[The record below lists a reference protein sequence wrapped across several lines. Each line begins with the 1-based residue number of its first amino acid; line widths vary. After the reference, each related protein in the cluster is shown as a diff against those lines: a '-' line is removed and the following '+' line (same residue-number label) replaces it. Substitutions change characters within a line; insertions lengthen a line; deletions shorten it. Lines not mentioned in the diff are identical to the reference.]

1 MVQVDVDCM
10 VNDTVGVLAAARYVD
25 SSVMIG
31 MILGTGTNACYV
43 EKIDNVRK
51 LAQVIMPHL
60 VWFKLALSMNVQQ
73 VVVKALVF

>member
-1 MVQVDVDCM
+1 M

-51 LAQVIMPHL
+51 LAQVSNQESAIHHL
-60 VWFKLALSMNVQQ
+60 H
-73 VVVKALVF
+73 